1 MPTVCKITLDA
12 TEYRR
17 ELAAVVAES
26 REAARTLAAVSSAP
40 SPSGAVSPSGSMD
53 SMTPDAT
60 SIGMSSEPVEIPA
73 SIAVDTVEAEQTI
86 DELKNTPVEIPATV
100 TANTDPASDA
110 IDDLEDKP
118 VKPEATVT
126 ADTTP
131 AENEMNDLEK
141 KPVEV
146 EAKVTADTSQAEAAT
161 SKVSKFGTAIR
172 GAMKG
177 NVGEQIGKGAAAI
190 GAVGAMAGA
199 AVPPVGALAAVVNA
213 LLSPIAIVTAAIAAL
228 VAIGMEVWD
237 YLTVSAEEYAEK
249 TKYASEAAE
258 KHAEKVREQD
268 QAAQAYMD
276 RLREIATIENAGNS
290 TKAETA
296 QILQVLQ
303 ERYGDLGAEIDSTTG
318 RVKNL
323 LEVEQRLNEE
333 RGRRLGTANMKQ
345 AEAYMNEAKAAYTK
359 ARGSEWSTT
368 EIYASGEFQGMMESR
383 TYEQILADLEQRA
396 QNASRSDEISGY
408 NDAINKVKAAIEARD
423 RAASAVATGYESREE
438 YEQAL
443 AQKKGA
449 AGAAQRDR
457 DAAIQAAADR
467 RSDDEFSDLRDID
480 AKKAN
485 RQERIAAEQAERQ
498 QLQSELDIARQN
510 VAKAEQEGNA
520 IATADAL
527 KIQYDLERQ
536 IDTLDKQRAEA
547 VNRITTQAKNELEY
561 NALIIAGE
569 YDKAAALKLEQE
581 LKAQN
586 LKLTKEE
593 KDAILE
599 QRKALGSQNL
609 KRNLQD
615 QAFDLY
621 GQAMNKAGLGKEFE
635 MQKALRDAERAKG
648 AELTE
653 EEANQ
658 VKMLTSLSYDLA
670 NQRDMQFGDTSI
682 KTNSLTSRGGF
693 SGGAKMPDSEKI
705 NREIA
710 TTSKLQLEQ
719 MKIITMICE
728 KLGAF

>member
-73 SIAVDTVEAEQTI
+73 TIAVDTVEAEQTI
-86 DELKNTPVEIPATV
+86 DE
-100 TANTDPASDA
+100 
-110 IDDLEDKP
+110 LEDKP

-408 NDAINKVKAAIEARD
+408 NDAISKVKAAIEARN
-423 RAASAVATGYESREE
+423 RAASSVATGYESREE

-443 AQKKGA
+443 VQKKGA

-485 RQERIAAEQAERQ
+485 RQERIAAERAERQ
-498 QLQSELDIARQN
+498 QLSLLDEARQN
-510 VAKAEQEGNA
+510 VAKAEQEGSE
-520 IATADAL
+520 IAREDAL
-527 KIQYDLERQ
+527 KAQYDLERQIQQSLDQEYALKRQ

-561 NALIIAGE
+561 NALILAGE

-719 MKIITMICE
+719 MRYIATICE

>member
-73 SIAVDTVEAEQTI
+73 TIAVDTVEAEQTI
-86 DELKNTPVEIPATV
+86 DE
-100 TANTDPASDA
+100 
-110 IDDLEDKP
+110 LEDKP

-408 NDAINKVKAAIEARD
+408 NDAINKVKAAIEARN
-423 RAASAVATGYESREE
+423 RAASSVATGYESREE

-443 AQKKGA
+443 AQKEGA
-449 AGAAQRDR
+449 QGAAQRDR

-485 RQERIAAEQAERQ
+485 RQERIAAERAERQ
-498 QLQSELDIARQN
+498 QLQSLLDEARQN
-510 VAKAEQEGNA
+510 VAKAEQEGSE
-520 IATADAL
+520 IAREDAL
-527 KIQYDLERQ
+527 KAQYDLERQIQQSLDQEYALKRQ

-561 NALIIAGE
+561 NALILAGE